1 MLTKMMT
8 TSRFALA
15 TLCLTAAL
23 TLSAA
28 GQDFRVTRVAL
39 AADPRPEAA
48 PCPVTLNFSGTI
60 TANGAGVVKYTFM
73 RNDGATAPVYTMEF
87 DAAGTKPLGTTW
99 TLDLP
104 AYEGWQAVKILSP
117 NEMFSEKA
125 PFRLTCGK
133 EPTAGGGKA
142 MTGVPPIINPQV
154 SLSSDPC
161 STRSDGK
168 TMPMT
173 PPICPDLTAAVEGA
187 PAAADAGADIGKSL
201 RLVGRNSPRP
211 PGGGRGRATAA
222 GTRAGASRGYM
233 LDLVLSSDADVPTG
247 PATFS
252 ATFAEDALLR
262 GGRVSDTPDLAAG
275 GTAVRRAGAFI
286 PADTPPGKYFLCAR
300 IDPTNQIVE
309 TDENNNVACV
319 PIEIRNKKFKAQA
332 K

>member
-1 MLTKMMT
+1 MLTKMIT
-8 TSRFALA
+8 TSKFALA

-28 GQDFRVTRVAL
+28 GQDFRVTGVTL
-39 AADPRPEAA
+39 TVDPRPEAA

-125 PFRLTCGK
+125 PFRLACGK
-133 EPTAGGGKA
+133 EPPAASGKTMP
-142 MTGVPPIINPQV
+142 MTPPINPQAK
-154 SLSSDPC
+154 LSSDPC
-161 STRSDGK
+161 SQHDGM

-173 PPICPDLTAAVEGA
+173 PPICPDLTAAIEGA
-187 PAAADAGADIGKSL
+187 PAAADAGADIGRSL
-201 RLVGRNSPRP
+201 RLVGRNSPLP
-211 PGGGRGRATAA
+211 PGAARSRATAA
-222 GTRAGASRGYM
+222 GTRGGASRGYM

-252 ATFAEDALLR
+252 ATFAEDVLLS

-275 GTAVRRAGAFI
+275 GAAVQRVGALI

-300 IDPTNQIVE
+300 IDPMNQIIE

-319 PIEIRNKKFKAQA
+319 AIKIRNKKFKAPA